1 MYFIEQSSRGT
12 IDCVYDDETDWFE
25 LLFNRLAKYN
35 TIQRVDANEPG
46 LYLQQDGTHAAL
58 IKKSYVTRVGYLYN
72 TTQLQSETI
81 STFRKISKG
90 HLDISNFVRPFEEP
104 FSCKAIMLVDSQIDI
119 GLLIDKLCDS
129 EYVTVVTEQRS
140 KYSKYHKPESCSL
153 SDLEKR
159 LLGKGC
165 VVLDVDLSEDELER
179 ILDMPRAIPL
189 IICYDSMP
197 LYERYLQRFDYILPN
212 KSAHGS
218 LALYL
223 CEMSRDLDSIIDDT
237 NKNGQLVIVNK
248 PKPMFH
254 LWTMA

>member
-12 IDCVYDDETDWFE
+12 IDCIYDDETDWFE
-25 LLFNRLAKYN
+25 LLYNRLIKYN
-35 TIQRVDANEPG
+35 TIQKADADEPG
-46 LYLQQDGTHAAL
+46 LYLIQDGMNASL
-58 IKKSYVTRVGYLYN
+58 IKKSYVTSIGYLYN
-72 TTQLQSETI
+72 TTHLQSEII
-81 STFRKISKG
+81 STFRKIVKS
-90 HLDISNFVRPFEEP
+90 HLDISGFVRPFEEP
-104 FSCKAIMLVDSQIDI
+104 FSCKAIMLVDSQINI
-119 GLLIDKLCDS
+119 GLLIDKLCEN

-140 KYSKYHKPESCSL
+140 KYPKYHKPESCSL

-189 IICYDSMP
+189 IICYDSIS

-212 KSAHGS
+212 KSSHGS

-223 CEMSRDLDSIIDDT
+223 CELSRDLDSIINDT
-237 NKNGQLVIVNK
+237 NENGQLVIVNK
-248 PKPMFH
+248 PKPTFH
-254 LWTMA
+254 LWTIA